1 MYLRLTNP
9 KTYAHRECAKS
20 VALRTDVVYAGSRCP
35 GVHGVIEMK
44 PGVYGLLFFTAF
56 SVVACGG
63 GGGGS
68 TNSGGSSLPTT
79 VSTVTPTPA
88 PTPTSMP
95 TATSTPPTAP
105 LNVSGTATEYVSGAA
120 LSGFTVTIGGVP
132 NGSTC
137 SSLQTATANPCGVPV
152 VPQPTVTTSASGAF
166 SVAVPAPGTYML
178 TVGKDSTYATLHRT
192 LTVAN
197 ASLAL
202 GTVKVAALS
211 ADEQAW
217 LVDVNNQRATVSVPT
232 SYANLSVDEYA
243 EEQARQW
250 ALDAASGKTPY
261 GDGGYSLYQV
271 GYGAFAGS
279 MYGAAGV
286 LDEVLSSALPPVFVV
301 ADMAWMGEK
310 ANCPSGNWQLCIFAN
325 NTGHYINISNTNTVW
340 IGLGEIPTLSPSQF
354 GFYNLMLIENT
365 GSTGPAAIFRARAY

>member
-1 MYLRLTNP
+1 
-9 KTYAHRECAKS
+9 
-20 VALRTDVVYAGSRCP
+20 
-35 GVHGVIEMK
+35 MK

-56 SVVACGG
+56 SIVACGG

-68 TNSGGSSLPTT
+68 TSGGSSSLPTT
-79 VSTVTPTPA
+79 VSTVTPTPT
-88 PTPTSMP
+88 PTPTAAP
-95 TATSTPPTAP
+95 PPTAP
-105 LNVSGTATEYVSGAA
+105 QNVSGTANEYVSGAA
-120 LSGFTVTIGGVP
+120 LNGFTVTIGAVP

-137 SSLQTATANPCGVPV
+137 SSLQTATANPCGAPAS
-152 VPQPTVTTSASGAF
+152 PQPTVTTSASGTF

-178 TVGKDSTYATLHRT
+178 TIGKDNTYATLHRT
-192 LTVAN
+192 VTVGN
-197 ASLAL
+197 AALAL
-202 GTVKVAALS
+202 GIVKVAALS

-217 LVDVNNQRATVSVPT
+217 LVDVNNQRATVSFPA

-250 ALDAASGKTPY
+250 ARDAASGKTPY
-261 GDGGYSLYQV
+261 GDGGYSLYQA
-271 GYGAFAGS
+271 GYGASAGS

-301 ADMAWMGEK
+301 ADTAWMGEK

-340 IGLGEIPTLSPSQF
+340 IGLGEFPTLSPSQF

-365 GSTGPAAIFRARAY
+365 GSSGPAAIFRARAY